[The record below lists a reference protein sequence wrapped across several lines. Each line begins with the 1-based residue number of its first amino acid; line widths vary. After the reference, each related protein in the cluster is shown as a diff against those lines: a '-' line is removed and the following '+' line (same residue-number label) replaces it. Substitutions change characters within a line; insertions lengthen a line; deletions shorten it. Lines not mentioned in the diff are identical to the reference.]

1 MRAPTEMTRA
11 ATAPLQVTY
20 LLPADLAVVNGASP
34 STLMTILGSCVS
46 VCLWDRRGR
55 CGGMNHYLLPR
66 RGPNAEATARYG
78 DVAIPLLINKL
89 VGLGASRQNL
99 RAKIFGGAHVLPGIP
114 ANGRSLGAENV
125 AVAVELLHAEGV
137 PTISEDVG
145 GTRGRKLAFNTVDG
159 TALVWRL

>member
-1 MRAPTEMTRA
+1 MRAPTEMTSP
-11 ATAPLQVTY
+11 APRPLEVSY
-20 LLPADLAVVNGASP
+20 LLPADLAIADGDAP
-34 STLMTILGSCVS
+34 RTMMTILGSCVS

-66 RGPNAEATARYG
+66 RGPNADATARYG
-78 DVAIPLLINKL
+78 DIAIPLLVSKL
-89 VGLGASRQNL
+89 VALGASRESL
-99 RAKIFGGAHVLPGIP
+99 RAKIFGGAHVLPGFRTD
-114 ANGRSLGAENV
+114 GRSLGAENV

-137 PTISEDVG
+137 QTVSEDVG